1 MTLTLESAS
10 FEYIHEVPVFKD
22 VSFHLESGE
31 IMSLLGPNGCG
42 KTTLIKCLVG
52 IRNFTSGRILVDGNV
67 WNPGSRG
74 NTHFGYVAQLGS
86 DPVSYTVE
94 QMVLLGRSRFIGMF
108 DRPKENDYEA
118 AFSAMEMVGVEGL
131 KERSF
136 STLSGGERQ
145 LVLIAQALATESR
158 LLVFDE
164 PTSALDLVNQHSVVD
179 LLRRL
184 SHEKGYTV
192 VFSSHD
198 PSHAL
203 HISDRTLMMGEDNF
217 YRFGAAGEVIT
228 EDSLREVFGVNS
240 RILVH
245 KEENGAISMGVL
257 PILKPFMR
265 TEFPPINTES

>member
-1 MTLTLESAS
+1 MTLTLEGAS
-10 FEYIHEVPVFKD
+10 FCYVPGVPVFKD
-22 VSFHLESGE
+22 VAFHLESGE

-52 IRNFTSGRILVDGNV
+52 IKAFNSGKILVDGAV
-67 WNPGSRG
+67 WTPGKKG

-108 DRPKENDYEA
+108 NRPAEKDLKA
-118 AFSAMEMVGVEGL
+118 AARAMEMVGVKPLAG
-131 KERSF
+131 RSF

-184 SHEKGYTV
+184 SHDEGYTV

-203 HISDRTLMMGEDNF
+203 HISDRTLMMSRGGGF
-217 YRFGAAGEVIT
+217 RFGPAAEVIT
-228 EDSLREVFGVNS
+228 ETSLREVFGVNS

-245 KEENGAISMGVL
+245 KEDDGAVAMGVL
-257 PILKPFMR
+257 PILKPFVR
-265 TEFPPINTES
+265 QEGASS